1 MLFGAQKNKGKKI
14 YSAIINGALDTVP
27 LFQSAL
33 YILYRD
39 FKLEFQCHTAIKM
52 CGVLKL

>member
-1 MLFGAQKNKGKKI
+1 MIMLQI

-27 LFQSAL
+27 KLQSTL

-39 FKLEFQCHTAIKM
+39 FKLEFQYHTAIKM
-52 CGVLKL
+52 CGVLKF